1 MAYLHA
7 LDNTVHFE
15 QHGGTWPSSVGD
27 SCAETARAF
36 VLGDTRIERND
47 LVAFIGPHG
56 GYVRH
61 PSLADL
67 PGWDAADFTSDQA
80 LPLILG
86 FDHKMPAL
94 AWRTAPSKI
103 AAPGVMAA
111 ARNWWLALGIINLI
125 QAVLFLIPYRY
136 SDDERLGDKP
146 WYQRII
152 RTDDQYADYLNWFV
166 VVYFLHKKGY
176 YRLVRAM
183 CQLVD
188 RYDLMYRVIK
198 YYAPEPNS
206 DWIVELY
213 ERALREVYR
222 ND

>member
-15 QHGGTWPSSVGD
+15 QHGGSWPSSVGD
-27 SCAETARAF
+27 SCAETARAYI
-36 VLGDTRIERND
+36 LGDERLERDD
-47 LVAFIGPHG
+47 LVSFIDVC

-61 PSLADL
+61 PSLSKLA
-67 PGWDAADFTSDQA
+67 GWDYKDFTSDQA

-94 AWRTAPSKI
+94 YWRTAPGKLAS
-103 AAPGVMAA
+103 PGVMFA
-111 ARNWWLALGIINLI
+111 ARNWWPALGIVNLF
-125 QAVLFLIPYRY
+125 QGLLFRFLPYRY
-136 SDDERLGDKP
+136 SDDERLK

-152 RTDDQYADYLNWFV
+152 RTDDQYADHLNWFV

-176 YRLVRAM
+176 HKLVRANLA
-183 CQLVD
+183 LVD
-188 RYDLMYRVIK
+188 RMDLLRRVSG

-206 DWIVELY
+206 EWIRKLY
-213 ERALREVYR
+213 ADASLEAYRE
-222 ND
+222 

>member
-7 LDNTVHFE
+7 LDNTIHFE
-15 QHGGTWPSSVGD
+15 QHGGIWPSSVGD

-36 VLGDTRIERND
+36 VLGDPRIERDD
-47 LVAFIGPHG
+47 LVTFIGPHG

-61 PSLADL
+61 PSLAEL
-67 PGWDAADFTSDQA
+67 VGWDAADFTSDQA

-94 AWRTAPSKI
+94 YWRTAPSKL

-111 ARNWWLALGIINLI
+111 ARNWWTLLGIINLI
-125 QAVLFLIPYRY
+125 QAALFLIPYHY
-136 SDDERLGDKP
+136 SDDERLSGFN
-146 WYQRII
+146 RIV

-176 YRLVRAM
+176 TKLVRAM
-183 CQLVD
+183 TQLVD
-188 RYDLMYRVIK
+188 RFELLRRVRG

-206 DWIVELY
+206 EWIVALY
-213 ERALREVYR
+213 ERASLEVYR
-222 ND
+222 D